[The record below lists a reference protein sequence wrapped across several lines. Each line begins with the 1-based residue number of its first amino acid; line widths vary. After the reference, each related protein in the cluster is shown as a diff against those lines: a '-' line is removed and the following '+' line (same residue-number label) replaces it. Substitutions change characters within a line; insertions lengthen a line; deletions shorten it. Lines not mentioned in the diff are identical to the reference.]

1 MAFNH
6 VFSPI
11 TIRGLKLENKVI
23 FPAMGTKMGSEDKFV
38 TRQIID
44 YQVARAKGG
53 NGLNLTEVCSV
64 YAPSSPRKFLS
75 IAEDK
80 FIPGLKELVDEVHQA
95 GGKIGIQLWLGG
107 MAAAHGDP
115 AQKIVIP
122 SPVPVPGT
130 EYILPGAT
138 IETIKETIEAFG
150 AAAKRSVEAG
160 FDTIEFHAGHN
171 YTPHSFLSAAFNK
184 REDEYGGSLEN
195 RSRYLI
201 ECIEAI
207 RANIPEEMPL
217 FMRIDAHD
225 DYLEAG
231 LTIEE
236 VIEFCKMAKGA
247 GVDVLDVS
255 RGNFSSAAIKYEV
268 PPIDIPRN
276 FNVQNAA
283 RIRKETGMLTVAV
296 GRINDPEQ
304 ADKIIADDLADMV
317 VIGRAQL
324 ADPDFCSKASSGHI
338 EDIVRCIGCNQG
350 CYDSFVDENIPFITC
365 LRNPALGREREY
377 ELKATDC
384 AKKVLV
390 AGGGV
395 AGLEVAMTLKK
406 RGHHPIIIEAGEEL
420 GGQFALAGMAPRKEE
435 MYVAAMDM
443 ARQAKAMG
451 IEIRMNTKLTVDLLK
466 DMKPEEL
473 VMAIGSSPII
483 MNMPGADL
491 PHVFNS
497 HEVLA
502 GLKKLQGD
510 VVVIGGGL
518 VGLEV
523 AEQVSSVAK
532 SVTVIEMQDQVAKDL
547 GQLRKICVLENM
559 YQSGIRSIVSAKCL
573 EIKKKSVVVD
583 VLGDIQEVPADSVV
597 VAVGSRSRQMEDIKT
612 YCAENSL
619 PMHVIGDALKARRA
633 LNAVAEANE
642 VARLI

>member
-11 TIRGLKLENKVI
+11 TIRGLALDNKVI

-44 YQVARAKGG
+44 YQVARARGG
-53 NGLNLTEVCSV
+53 NGLNFTEVCSV
-64 YAPSSPRKFLS
+64 YAPASPRKFLS
-75 IAEDK
+75 IAENQ
-80 FIPGLKELVDEVHQA
+80 FIPGLKELTDEVHGV

-115 AQKIVIP
+115 SQQIVIP

-130 EYILPGAT
+130 EYILPGASL
-138 IETIKETIEAFG
+138 ETIKETVEAFG
-150 AAAKRSVEAG
+150 TAARRSVEAG

-171 YTPHSFLSAAFNK
+171 YTPHSFLSPAFNK

-195 RSRYLI
+195 RARYLI

-207 RANIPEEMPL
+207 RKNIPESMPL

-225 DYLEAG
+225 DYLDPG

-236 VIEFCKMAKGA
+236 IIEFSKMAKIA

-283 RIRKETGMLTVAV
+283 RIRKETGMITVAV
-296 GRINDPEQ
+296 GRINDPAQ

-324 ADPDFCSKASSGHI
+324 ADPDFCNKASSGHV

-377 ELKATDC
+377 ELEETASP
-384 AKKVLV
+384 KKVLV
-390 AGGGV
+390 AGGGI

-406 RGHHPIIIEAGEEL
+406 RGHHPIIVEAQDKL

-443 ARQAKAMG
+443 GRQAQAMG
-451 IEIRMNTKLTVDLLK
+451 IDIRLSTPLTVELLK
-466 DMKPEEL
+466 EIQPEEL
-473 VMAIGSSPII
+473 VMAIGSSPIK
-483 MNMPGADL
+483 MTMKGGNL

-497 HEVLA
+497 HQVLA
-502 GLKKLQGD
+502 GVKTPTGD

-523 AEQVSSVAK
+523 AEQVSTLAK

-547 GQLRKICVLENM
+547 GQLRKICVMENM
-559 YQSGIRSIVSAKCL
+559 YKSGIKSITSAKCM
-573 EIKKKSVVVD
+573 EINEKSIVVEVAGE
-583 VLGDIQEVPADSVV
+583 LQEIPADTVV
-597 VAVGSRSRQMEDIKT
+597 VAIGSKSQQFEDIKT
-612 YCAENSL
+612 YCEENSL
-619 PMHVIGDALKARRA
+619 PFHVIGDALLARRA
-633 LNAVAEANE
+633 LNAVAEANV